1 MKNKS
6 YKFRFYPT
14 PEQEHNLART
24 FGAVRF
30 IYNKALFIKSNAW
43 RENQERISYNQ
54 MSSMLTEWKKT
65 DEMSWLNDIS
75 CVPTQNAL
83 RNLQTAY
90 DKFWRKQAEFP
101 RFKKKR
107 SKNSATYFKSSFS
120 FKNGQLKLA
129 KHKQPLDIRWD
140 RSFNSTP
147 SQVTVSRDSSGRF
160 FVSMLVEEDIQKLE
174 PLDNAIG
181 LDAGISSLYTLSDGT
196 KIENPKHFNK
206 EKGRLAKA
214 QRKAS
219 KKKLGSK
226 NRAKANQKVAKI
238 HAKIAD
244 RRKDHLHKLST
255 KLIRENQTICIEDLS
270 VRDMLESKK
279 MSLAISDASWY
290 EFRRQLEYKA
300 DWYGREIIAIDRFYP
315 SSKTCSDCGYVI
327 DKLPLNI
334 RSWICPCCSVEHDRD
349 LNAALN
355 ILAVGLAVS
364 VCGDGIRPSVK
375 QKSTIREN

>member
-1 MKNKS
+1 MKNKA

-14 PEQEHNLART
+14 PEQEKNLVQT
-24 FGAVRF
+24 FGCVRF
-30 IYNKALFIKSNAW
+30 IYNKALFIKSTAW
-43 RENQERISYNQ
+43 SQNQERISYNQ
-54 MSSMLTEWKKT
+54 MSAMLTEWKKT
-65 DEMSWLNDIS
+65 EEMSWLNDVS

-90 DKFWRKQAEFP
+90 DNFWRKSAKHP
-101 RFKKKR
+101 TFKKKR
-107 SKNSATYFKSSFS
+107 YSGSATYFKSSFTY
-120 FKNGQLKLA
+120 KDGQLKLA
-129 KHKQPLDIRWD
+129 KHKRPLNIVWD
-140 RSFNSTP
+140 RSFDGTP
-147 SQVTVSRDSSGRF
+147 SQVTVSRDSSGRY
-160 FVSMLVEEDIQKLE
+160 FVSMLVEEDIQKLPE
-174 PLDNAIG
+174 LDNAIG
-181 LDAGISSLYTLSDGT
+181 LDAGIASLYTLSNGT
-196 KIENPKHFNK
+196 KIDNPKPFK
-206 EKGRLAKA
+206 REQARLAKA
-214 QRKAS
+214 QRRAS

-270 VRDMLESKK
+270 VRDMLAEKK

-300 DWYGREIIAIDRFYP
+300 NWYGREIIAIDRFYP
-315 SSKTCSDCGYVI
+315 SSKTCSSCGYVI
-327 DKLPLNI
+327 DKLALDI
-334 RSWICPCCSVEHDRD
+334 RSWICPCCSTEHDRD

-375 QKSTIREN
+375 QKSNL